1 MAGSAAGDPRT
12 GGLVVGIGASAGGLE
27 AFSSF
32 FGAMPADSGLAFV
45 LVQHLAPDHKSML
58 VELLGRITTIAVV
71 QADDGAPILPDHIYV
86 IPPNATLT
94 VRDRCIRIE
103 TPAPPRQHRRPI
115 DTFFNSLA
123 EDFGETAIGVV
134 LAGTGSDGTLGIRAI
149 KEAGGY
155 TIAQAEFDHQPKSGM
170 PQSADATG
178 QVDEVLAVEDMAQKL
193 MAYQRHI
200 CEVAPLK
207 DGEGAR
213 TDAAEHLAAVTA
225 LVRTRTGHDFS
236 HYKDRTLIR
245 RTQRRMQVAQID
257 TVPAFIEY
265 LRGQPDQVDALFREF
280 LIGVTDFF
288 RDPAAF
294 QALAV
299 ALEAMLEKK
308 PAGDPLRIWVPG
320 CSTGEEVYSI
330 AILVR
335 EVLERR
341 DTGPVVQIFGTDIDD
356 RAVALARTGRY
367 RKAMTGVSPER
378 LARWFVQD
386 GDEYCPNKAIRD
398 MCVFSPHSIIKDP
411 PFSRLD
417 LISCRNL
424 MIYLDSGLQDRVM
437 RTFHYALRPGGILF
451 LGSSEAVTRQ
461 ANWFGVIDKKQRL
474 FVRLAGEGAGQPQ
487 YSPSIPA
494 STAVTA
500 TATAAAQSARVR
512 LPAAISEDRLDK
524 IARRALERF
533 APVYVVIDHE
543 DQIVRFSGG
552 EAGRYLEPAAGAASL
567 NLFDILKKA
576 LRPSVRIA
584 LGQTSAARRQVVL
597 EATPI
602 KLDGVRRAVTV
613 IVETLATTRG
623 KAAGGEAGAPD
634 LRLVAFQDAGPIPD
648 GLVDTPPYARDA
660 AFKAQEH
667 ELSTTRTQFQGAID
681 DLEAANEEL
690 KSASEEY
697 QSVNEELQSSNE
709 ELETSKEEMQSINE
723 ELQTVNAEM
732 SSKNEQLTR
741 LNSDLKNF
749 LDSTQI
755 ATVFLDEAVRIKAFT
770 PAMTDLFHLRDT
782 DRGRPLTE
790 IVSRL
795 GYDDLGRDVSEVL
808 RTLAV
813 VEREVRIA
821 EEDISLIMRI
831 RPYRTVYNVID
842 GVVITFNDV
851 TDRRRHEQE
860 QARLAAIVDS
870 SSDAIIGHSLDGR
883 ITSWNAAAQRM
894 FGYAP
899 SEAIGQSIA
908 MLLPSGLKDDVP
920 AVLKRLQSGERV
932 EQFDI
937 DRVGKDGK
945 TLHLAFTIS
954 PVTNRDGVMVAAS
967 TVARDISDQQ
977 AASAHRDLLMHELS
991 HRVKNTLATVQ
1002 AIGAQTLASTPDPA
1016 EFKTAFFERIIAL
1029 SETHNLLT
1037 LSDWRGAALRDIL
1050 CKELAPF
1057 DSDGEPRWTLTGTDI
1072 LLDSR
1077 TALALGMGVH
1087 ELATN
1092 AAKYGA
1098 LSTTDGHLTVKWR
1111 VDGSGERRTL
1121 NLRWVEAGGPPVQP
1135 PRRRGFGS
1143 RLIEQGLK
1151 HELGGEIRLDF
1162 LAAGVQCSIS
1172 VPLGAVG
1179 QI

>member
-1 MAGSAAGDPRT
+1 MAESGAGTPRR

-27 AFSSF
+27 AFSAF

-45 LVQHLAPDHKSML
+45 LVQHLSPDHKSML
-58 VELLGRITTIAVV
+58 VELLGRMTTIPVV

-86 IPPNATLT
+86 IAPNATLT
-94 VRDRCIRIE
+94 VRERCIRIE

-115 DTFFNSLA
+115 DTFFTSLA
-123 EDFGETAIGVV
+123 EDFGEAAIGVV

-193 MAYQRHI
+193 IAYQRHI
-200 CEVAPLK
+200 CEVFPLK
-207 DGEGAR
+207 DGEGTR

-225 LVRTRTGHDFS
+225 LVRSRTGHDFS

-257 TVPAFIEY
+257 TMPAFIEH
-265 LRGQPDQVDALFREF
+265 LRGQPDQIDALFREF
-280 LIGVTDFF
+280 LIGVTEFF
-288 RDPAAF
+288 RDPTAF
-294 QALAV
+294 EALAV
-299 ALEAMLEKK
+299 ALEKLLEKK

-335 EVLERR
+335 EVLERLG
-341 DTGPVVQIFGTDIDD
+341 TGAVVQIFGTDIDD
-356 RAVALARTGRY
+356 RAVALARAGRY
-367 RKAMTGVSPER
+367 LRGMPGVSPER
-378 LARWFVQD
+378 LARWFVQE
-386 GDEYCPNKAIRD
+386 GEQYCPSKDIRD

-424 MIYLDSGLQDRVM
+424 MIYMDAELHDRVL
-437 RTFHYALRPGGILF
+437 RSFHYALRPGGILF

-461 ANWFGVIDKKQRL
+461 AKFFGVIDKKERL
-474 FVRLAGEGAGQPQ
+474 FERLAGEGAGLPQ
-487 YSPSIPA
+487 YSPGRP
-494 STAVTA
+494 TA
-500 TATAAAQSARVR
+500 TAPALSTFVR
-512 LPAAISEDRLDK
+512 SPAAINEDRLDK

-533 APVYVVIDHE
+533 APVYIVIDHE
-543 DQIVRFSGG
+543 DHIVRFSGG
-552 EAGRYLEPAAGAASL
+552 EAGRYLEPSAGTASL

-576 LRPSVRIA
+576 LRPVVRNA
-584 LGQTSAARRQVVL
+584 LAQTNAARRQVVL

-613 IVETLATTRG
+613 IVETLAPARG
-623 KAAGGEAGAPD
+623 KAGGDDGGVGD
-634 LRLVAFQDAGPIPD
+634 LRLVAFQDAGSIAA
-648 GLVDTPPYARDA
+648 GVDDTAPHARDA
-660 AFKAQEH
+660 AFKALEH
-667 ELSTTRTQFQGAID
+667 ELATTKTHCQGAID

-732 SSKNEQLTR
+732 SGKNELLTR

-755 ATVFLDEAVRIKAFT
+755 ATVFLDNAFRIKAFT

-795 GYDDLGRDVSEVL
+795 GYDDLGRDVGEVL

-813 VEREVRIA
+813 IEREVRIA
-821 EEDISLIMRI
+821 DADVTLVMRI
-831 RPYRTVYNVID
+831 RPYRTFQNVID

-851 TDRRRHEQE
+851 TDRRRHEEE

-870 SSDAIIGHSLDGR
+870 SSDAIIGHGLDGR
-883 ITSWNAAAQRM
+883 ITSWNGAAERM
-894 FGYAP
+894 FGYAQ

-937 DRVGKDGK
+937 DRVGKDGG

-954 PVTNRDGVMVAAS
+954 PVTDRNGVMVAAS
-967 TVARDISDQQ
+967 TVARDISDQL

-1002 AIGAQTLASTPDPA
+1002 AIGAQTFASTPDPA

-1057 DSDGEPRWTLTGTDI
+1057 DCEGEPRWTLTGKDV

-1077 TALALGMGVH
+1077 TTLALAMGVH

-1098 LSTTDGHLTVKWR
+1098 LSNPAGHVTVNWR

-1121 NLRWVEAGGPPVQP
+1121 NLRWVEAGGPTVEP

-1143 RLIEQGLK
+1143 RLIERGLK

>member
-1 MAGSAAGDPRT
+1 MRVRT
-12 GGLVVGIGASAGGLE
+12 
-27 AFSSF
+27 
-32 FGAMPADSGLAFV
+32 
-45 LVQHLAPDHKSML
+45 
-58 VELLGRITTIAVV
+58 
-71 QADDGAPILPDHIYV
+71 
-86 IPPNATLT
+86 
-94 VRDRCIRIE
+94 
-103 TPAPPRQHRRPI
+103 
-115 DTFFNSLA
+115 
-123 EDFGETAIGVV
+123 
-134 LAGTGSDGTLGIRAI
+134 
-149 KEAGGY
+149 
-155 TIAQAEFDHQPKSGM
+155 
-170 PQSADATG
+170 
-178 QVDEVLAVEDMAQKL
+178 
-193 MAYQRHI
+193 
-200 CEVAPLK
+200 
-207 DGEGAR
+207 
-213 TDAAEHLAAVTA
+213 TDAAEHLATVTA

-236 HYKDRTLIR
+236 NYKDRTLIR
-245 RTQRRMQVAQID
+245 RIQRRMQVAQID

-265 LRGQPDQVDALFREF
+265 LRGQPDQVEALFREF
-280 LIGVTDFF
+280 LIGVTEFF
-288 RDPAAF
+288 RDPIAF
-294 QALAV
+294 EALAV
-299 ALEAMLEKK
+299 ALEKLLEKK

-335 EVLERR
+335 EVLERLG
-341 DTGPVVQIFGTDIDD
+341 TSAVVQIFGTDIDD
-356 RAVALARTGRY
+356 RAVALARAGRY
-367 RKAMTGVSPER
+367 LKAMPGVSAER

-386 GDEYCPNKAIRD
+386 GEEYCPIKDIRE

-411 PFSRLD
+411 PFSKLD

-424 MIYLDSGLQDRVM
+424 MIYLDAELQDRVL
-437 RTFHYALRPGGILF
+437 RTFHYALRPGGTLF

-461 ANWFGVIDKKQRL
+461 AKFFGVIDKKQRL
-474 FVRLAGEGAGQPQ
+474 FERLAGDGAGLPQ
-487 YSPSIPA
+487 YSPGMPA
-494 STAVTA
+494 ATVPALSTF
-500 TATAAAQSARVR
+500 VR
-512 LPAAISEDRLDK
+512 SPAAINEDRLDR

-533 APVYVVIDHE
+533 APVYVVIDDE
-543 DQIVRFSGG
+543 DRIVRFSGG
-552 EAGRYLEPAAGAASL
+552 EAGRYLEPSAGAASL

-576 LRPSVRIA
+576 LRPVVRNA

-613 IVETLATTRG
+613 IVETLAPARG
-623 KAAGGEAGAPD
+623 KLDGDDGGVGD
-634 LRLVAFQDAGPIPD
+634 LRLVAFQDAGSIA
-648 GLVDTPPYARDA
+648 GGVDDTAPHARDA
-660 AFKAQEH
+660 AFKAL
-667 ELSTTRTQFQGAID
+667 ELELATTKSHCQGAID

-690 KSASEEY
+690 KSATEEY

-732 SSKNEQLTR
+732 SGKNEQLTR

-883 ITSWNAAAQRM
+883 ITSWNAAALRM